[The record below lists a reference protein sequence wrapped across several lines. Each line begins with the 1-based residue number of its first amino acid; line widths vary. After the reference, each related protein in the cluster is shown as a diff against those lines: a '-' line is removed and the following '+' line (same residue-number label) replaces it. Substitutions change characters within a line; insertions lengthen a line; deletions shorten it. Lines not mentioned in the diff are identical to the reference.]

1 MDNEMEFAPTVLLVD
16 AAFLNHS
23 VKGMRNFMQAQLNK
37 ELHAANLG
45 ELVDMMLYQ
54 VSKVA
59 DLGEEK
65 IQVLLVHDDDFWQMT
80 DVVPSDLRSELNNVA
95 VQTFLGEASF
105 YTFTPAAMVTK
116 DALMLDALN
125 ALVESEKVKNL
136 LLFADDREQADV
148 FDEALMK
155 ADKKKVRVKFEMVP
169 KDDKDGVLHVTPGFA
184 IWQSIGVNYEDLKE
198 G

>member
-1 MDNEMEFAPTVLLVD
+1 MEFAPTVLLVD
-16 AAFLNHS
+16 VAFLNHS
-23 VKGMRNFMQAQLNK
+23 VKGMRNFMQAQLSK

-59 DLGEEK
+59 DLGEGK
-65 IQVLLVHDDDFWQMT
+65 IQVLLVHDDNYWQMT
-80 DVVPSDLRSELNNVA
+80 DVEPSDLRNELNNVA

-116 DALMLDALN
+116 DAFMLDALK
-125 ALVESEKVKNL
+125 ALAESEKVKNL
-136 LLFADDREQADV
+136 LLFADDREEIEGM
-148 FDEALMK
+148 DEALLK
-155 ADKKKVRVKFEMVP
+155 AEKKKVRVKFEMVP
-169 KDDKDGVLHVTPGFA
+169 KEDKDGVLHVTPGFA